1 MACRSGTIARLS
13 VLLSLD
19 RVSAWHRLLRIVT
32 HAMANPLPTHLR
44 AHRKRLGLTQ
54 GQLADLL
61 GLSNHG
67 SISRFESYLR
77 RPDIETVLR
86 LQLIYGLPA
95 QALWPGVALEQRR
108 ALLRAAR
115 AEIARRADGD
125 ARRSNHPA
133 EALKVIELRCLTSL
147 SADL

>member
-1 MACRSGTIARLS
+1 MP
-13 VLLSLD
+13 
-19 RVSAWHRLLRIVT
+19 RIVT
-32 HAMANPLPTHLR
+32 LAMAYPLPTHLR

-67 SISRFESYLR
+67 SVSRFESYLR
-77 RPDIETVLR
+77 RPGIETVLR
-86 LQLIYGLPA
+86 LQVIYGLPA
-95 QALWPGVALEQRR
+95 EALWPGVALEQRR

-115 AEIARRADGD
+115 AEIARQTDED
-125 ARRSNHPA
+125 VRRSNHTT
-133 EALKVIELRCLTSL
+133 EALKIIELHCLTSL